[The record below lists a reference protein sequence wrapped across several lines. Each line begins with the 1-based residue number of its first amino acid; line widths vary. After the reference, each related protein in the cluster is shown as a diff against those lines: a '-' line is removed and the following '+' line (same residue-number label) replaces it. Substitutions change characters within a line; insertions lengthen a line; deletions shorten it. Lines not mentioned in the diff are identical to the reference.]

1 MKNAKTDYSQLW
13 WAIGIGLL
21 MTVVCFGTA
30 VTLSADGADEGVQ
43 QGSAE
48 LEQTIMYCFDK
59 FGFEPHD
66 DGPWAT
72 NHPWSIVDRDY
83 AELWVTAR
91 FAADIPPVGDPC
103 RDVVIGHLAWRA
115 HGRARLNR
123 HRWWM
128 WHNGWL
134 GGDERVADGARQIEL
149 ERGTVEALQV
159 ARNWMP
165 LAANYVHP
173 DWLSL
178 GEMKTNLD
186 PSVPIDPRYTSMI
199 YWMDAWRNELPTV
212 IERYCNSG
220 APAFAGEG
228 FEPAKRDPYPRMP
241 R

>member
-1 MKNAKTDYSQLW
+1 MKNTIRLG
-13 WAIGIGLL
+13 WALIFTGVL
-21 MTVVCFGTA
+21 MQIA
-30 VTLSADGADEGVQ
+30 VNLSADNADPGAP
-43 QGSAE
+43 QGSVE
-48 LEQTIMYCFDK
+48 LEKTILYCFQK
-59 FGFEPHD
+59 FGFEPHE
-66 DGPWAT
+66 DGPWST
-72 NHPWSIVDRDY
+72 DHPWGFVDEDY

-91 FAADIPPVGDPC
+91 FDADIPPVGDPC
-103 RDVVIGHLAWRA
+103 RQVVINHLRWRA
-115 HGRARLNR
+115 HGRAKLNR

-134 GGDERVADGARQIEL
+134 GADERVADGARQIEA

-173 DWLSL
+173 DWLSM

-199 YWMDAWRNELPTV
+199 YWMDAWRAELPTV
-212 IERYCNSG
+212 IERYCSTG
-220 APAFAGEG
+220 APTFAGEG
-228 FEPAKRDPYPRMP
+228 FEPAKRDPYPTRPGLLPRMP